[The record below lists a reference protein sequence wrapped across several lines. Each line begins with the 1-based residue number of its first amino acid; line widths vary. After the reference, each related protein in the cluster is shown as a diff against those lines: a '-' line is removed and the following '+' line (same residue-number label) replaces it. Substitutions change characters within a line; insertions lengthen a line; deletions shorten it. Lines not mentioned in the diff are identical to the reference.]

1 MGFELQPLIKSL
13 AFHDID
19 EPADRIKEFNWN
31 MVHRQIESGAF
42 AGDLLVAQLAGM
54 QFARLAYNRGI
65 RSGGDSPAGMFVIA
79 VPLSVP
85 EALKWHGHSLSMDHV
100 ILQKSAYGADFLR
113 RGTFQLALTAIDIA
127 SLLSAANAMNQT
139 QVESLILGNAHTVQP
154 DAVALKQFRRY
165 FQHLFTLIQMQPQR
179 ALQPEMQTFIRKKAI
194 SLMLNLLTP
203 ITPSNDVSKLHS
215 SSRHQLM
222 KQAEEML
229 LENIDRPWTVHD
241 LCMALHVSERTLR
254 YSFQE
259 YFGMAP
265 MTYLKIQRLNGVR
278 CQLKASTANQVTVT
292 NVAVQ
297 WGFWH
302 MGQFAK
308 DYKKMFGECPSETLR
323 HAS

>member
-1 MGFELQPLIKSL
+1 MGFELQPLIKPL

-19 EPADRIKEFNWN
+19 EPADRIKEFKWN
-31 MVHRQIESGAF
+31 MVHQQLESGAF
-42 AGDLLVAQLAGM
+42 AGDLLVAQLADM
-54 QFARLAYNRGI
+54 RFARLAYNRGI
-65 RSGGDSPAGMFVIA
+65 RSGGNSPRRMLVIA

-85 EALKWHGHSLSMDHV
+85 EALKWHGHSLLMDHV

-113 RGTFQLALTAIDIA
+113 RGTFQLALTSVDIA
-127 SLLSAANAMNQT
+127 TLLSAADATNQP
-139 QVESLILGNAHTVQP
+139 QVESLIFGNAHVVQP
-154 DAVALKQFRRY
+154 DAIALKQFRCY
-165 FQHLFTLIQMQPQR
+165 FQHLFTLIQRHPQR

-194 SLMLNLLTP
+194 PIMLNVLTP
-203 ITPSNDVSKLHS
+203 NNHVSKLHP
-215 SSRHQLM
+215 SSRYQLM

-278 CQLKASTANQVTVT
+278 RQLKASTTDQVTVT

-323 HAS
+323 NDS